1 MSIVLPSLAVAFA
14 ALCVWLGVRVF
25 NRRERWAKWTAA
37 VALVVAFVVYP
48 LSAGP
53 FVWLYDR
60 GYISDDVAGP
70 IWYAYL
76 PIIVVMNQSDW
87 SRGLVEWYLSFWR
100 AEAGED

>member
-1 MSIVLPSLAVAFA
+1 MAIALPIFGTIFA
-14 ALCVWLGVRVF
+14 AFCVWLMVRIV
-25 NRRERWAKWTAA
+25 NRRERWAKWTLTA
-37 VALVVAFVVYP
+37 ALVVAFVVYP

-60 GYISDDVAGP
+60 GYISDDVVGP

-76 PIIVVMNQSDW
+76 PIIAVMNQSDW
-87 SRGLVEWYLSFWR
+87 SSGLLEWYLSLWR

>member
-1 MSIVLPSLAVAFA
+1 MAIVLLFSGVSYA
-14 ALCVWLGVRVF
+14 ALCVWLMVRIVS
-25 NRRERWAKWTAA
+25 RRERWAKWMLT

-60 GYISDDVAGP
+60 GYVSDDVAGP

-76 PIIVVMNQSDW
+76 PIIAVMDQSDW
-87 SRGLVEWYLSFWR
+87 SRGLLQWYLSFWR